1 MGYGGKIEAQQRARA
16 LRAEAWTL
24 ADIAG
29 ELGVSKSSVSTWVRD
44 VDFEPHPRRRARK
57 RGPNKLERAK
67 AAEIERFRIEG
78 IERVGRLTEREFL
91 MAGLGLYAGDGAK
104 GGTEVALANSDPAMI
119 AFFLAWLRNFFAVE
133 ERRLRIHLY
142 LHEDL
147 DLDAAEQFWSDL
159 TNIPRTQFH
168 KTYRAKV
175 KGTLRRNRHPHG
187 CCHVRYLST
196 PMIREVLGMMRALM
210 LVPSSPDLPG

>member
-1 MGYGGKIEAQQRARA
+1 MAEQRRARA

-24 ADIAG
+24 LDIAA
-29 ELGVSKSSVSTWVRD
+29 ELGVSKSSVSVWVRD
-44 VDFEPHPRRRARK
+44 VDFEPQPRRRARK

-67 AAEIERFRIEG
+67 LAEIERCRVEG
-78 IERVGRLTEREFL
+78 IERIGTLSEREFL

-119 AFFLAWLRNFFAVE
+119 SFFLAWLRTFFDVE

-142 LHEDL
+142 LHDDL
-147 DLDAAEQFWSDL
+147 DLERAETFWAQL
-159 TNIPRTQFH
+159 TGIPRTQFH
-168 KTYRAKV
+168 KTYRATA
-175 KGTLRRNRHPHG
+175 KGTIRRDRHTYG

-210 LVPSSPDLPG
+210 VVPSTPDLPG